1 MDKLKILIVQEL
13 WWPKGGGGM
22 LATHLITKMLARRGF
37 EVKVVTGVK
46 DYEVIN
52 GVEFIYE
59 PRLKAGNKLRLW
71 LNTYALC
78 REDWFRRLV
87 EWADVVYV
95 PRYAYPVIPMA
106 KALKRR
112 VVVHLH
118 DYQPISY
125 TAVIF
130 HNDRFRSDFTRTF
143 YYESHQHGLAKALI
157 TSPLTPI
164 NRLARRW
171 VSQADMIICVSN
183 RQREIIEKAMPEVK
197 GRTTVIYNPLP
208 NVPFVDKKLA
218 DEKVLLYLGGSS
230 FVKGFHIVL
239 KAIDEVLKRHRNL
252 EIIMTRVKRGDVP
265 IQNCVVYEE
274 LPYEEIVKLHEK
286 AYALLFPSIWE
297 EPLPYAVIESML
309 MGTIPIAARVGGVS
323 EIVKG
328 TPAEDYLFSPGSID
342 EFVDKVEMLLSQ
354 SRDNIMDVGM
364 KLREHAL
371 ELFNE
376 EEIENKVTSLFESML
391 SQGNAK

>member
-13 WWPKGGGGM
+13 WWPKGGGGL
-22 LATHLITKMLARRGF
+22 LATHLITKILARRGF

-52 GVEFIYE
+52 GVEFIHE
-59 PRLKAGNKLRLW
+59 PSLKAGNKLRLW
-71 LNTYALC
+71 LSTYALC
-78 REDWFRRLV
+78 KEGWFRRLV
-87 EWADVVYV
+87 EWADVIYV

-143 YYESHQHGLAKALI
+143 YYESHQHGLAKALV

-171 VSQADMIICVSN
+171 VLQADMIICVSN
-183 RQREIIEKAMPEVK
+183 RQREIIEEKMPEVK

-208 NVPFVDKKLA
+208 NMPFIGKKLTN
-218 DEKVLLYLGGSS
+218 EKILLYLGGSS

-239 KAIDEVLKRHRNL
+239 KAIDEVLKRHSDLRV
-252 EIIMTRVKRGDVP
+252 IMTKVKRGEVP

-274 LPYEEIVKLHEK
+274 LPYEEVVKLHEK
-286 AYALLFPSIWE
+286 VYALLFPSIWE

-309 MGTIPIAARVGGVS
+309 MGTIPIAAMVGGVP

-328 TPAEDYLFSPGSID
+328 SPAEKYLFTSENIN
-342 EFVDKVEMLLSQ
+342 EFVDKIEMLLSQ
-354 SRDNIMDVGM
+354 SRDSIVDAGFS
-364 KLREHAL
+364 LREAAL
-371 ELFNE
+371 KKFDLKAMEKKL
-376 EEIENKVTSLFESML
+376 IEVFLC
-391 SQGNAK
+391 A